1 MCNSTLLSSF
11 YICLE
16 FNVSAI
22 LVPRDVEKF
31 DKLVTHARVIFLHFQ
46 NDSTSKN
53 NTVVDSLRE
62 KTVTGVEF
70 KM

>member
-1 MCNSTLLSSF
+1 MSD
-11 YICLE
+11 
-16 FNVSAI
+16 I
-22 LVPRDVEKF
+22 LIPRDFEKF
-31 DKLVTHARVIFLHFQ
+31 DKVMTHTRIIFLHFQ

-62 KTVTGVEF
+62 KTVSGMEF